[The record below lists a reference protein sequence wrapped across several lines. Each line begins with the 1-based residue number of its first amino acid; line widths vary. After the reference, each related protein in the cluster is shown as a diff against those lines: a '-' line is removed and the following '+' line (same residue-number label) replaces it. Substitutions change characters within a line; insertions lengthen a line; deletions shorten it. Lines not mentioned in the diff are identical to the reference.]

1 MAFGNEKQVAC
12 TNKLCDYRGT
22 VTLWNN
28 RPFGAKRTC
37 PKCGFKTLDEAF
49 YVLIPRIIK

>member
-1 MAFGNEKQVAC
+1 MAFGHEEQVAC

-37 PKCGFKTLDEAF
+37 PKCGFRTLDEAF
-49 YVLIPRIIK
+49 YVLIPRLIK